1 MERLKILKEQ
11 VQALKLAES
20 NSRAFLHKFQMRNSK
35 FNTISSSHNKKHHIT
50 LVTLKKPM
58 AKELSSSSES
68 TPPSEVR
75 SRNIPFYSGEPSYLD
90 SSEFKQSK
98 PPRAPKKDK
107 YTVKDNSIFKQSKK
121 LFDTPIYDRYSNT
134 GLVSR
139 LLTSNSNSSIKTA
152 DSLMK
157 RAKLEKQSEELIP
170 SLQDKICDSL
180 EILSIKKPR
189 ILSREWM
196 TLVKQPLP

>member
-1 MERLKILKEQ
+1 MNQLLRLNTRGARVVHFVESPEDVASQRPSPTRNELAHTIAQERLKILKEQ

-35 FNTISSSHNKKHHIT
+35 FNTISSSHNKKHHIA

-90 SSEFKQSK
+90 SSEFK
-98 PPRAPKKDK
+98 
-107 YTVKDNSIFKQSKK
+107 
-121 LFDTPIYDRYSNT
+121 
-134 GLVSR
+134 
-139 LLTSNSNSSIKTA
+139 
-152 DSLMK
+152 
-157 RAKLEKQSEELIP
+157 
-170 SLQDKICDSL
+170 
-180 EILSIKKPR
+180 
-189 ILSREWM
+189 
-196 TLVKQPLP
+196 